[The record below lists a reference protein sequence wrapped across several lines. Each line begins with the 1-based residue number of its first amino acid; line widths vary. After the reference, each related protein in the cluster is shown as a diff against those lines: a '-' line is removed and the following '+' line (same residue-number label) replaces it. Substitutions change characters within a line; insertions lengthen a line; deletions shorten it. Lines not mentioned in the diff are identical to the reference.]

1 MTENETIVNS
11 LEVKINKLISLHAE
25 LKKDNQRLLNEN
37 MELQNTLNLKDNEFK
52 DLYSRY
58 ENLKL
63 AKHLVSGGD
72 GEETHD
78 AKLKVNRIVREIDKC
93 IALLNK

>member
-1 MTENETIVNS
+1 MTENESIVNS
-11 LEVKINKLISLHAE
+11 LEANVKKLILLHE
-25 LKKDNQRLLNEN
+25 QLKEEKQALMSEN
-37 MELQNTLNLKDNEFK
+37 GNLKATIQIKETEYK
-52 DLYSRY
+52 DLHSRY

-63 AKHLVSGGD
+63 AKLLITGSDDPH
-72 GEETHD
+72 E

>member
-1 MTENETIVNS
+1 MTDNESLVNS
-11 LEVKINKLISLHAE
+11 LEVKINKLVTLHDQ
-25 LKKDNQRLLNEN
+25 LKKDNERLLSEN
-37 MELQNTLNLKDNEFK
+37 GEFLENIKLKDIELR
-52 DLYSRY
+52 DLHGKY

-72 GEETHD
+72 DTHE

>member
-1 MTENETIVNS
+1 MTETESLVNS
-11 LEVKINKLISLHAE
+11 LEVKINKLSSLHE
-25 LKKDNQRLLNEN
+25 KLKSDNHRLLGEN
-37 MELQNTLNLKDNEFK
+37 TELQEQVRLKDIEFK
-52 DLYSRY
+52 DLQSKY

-63 AKHLVSGGD
+63 AKQLVSGGD
-72 GEETHD
+72 DTHE

>member
-1 MTENETIVNS
+1 MTENESIVNS
-11 LEVKINKLISLHAE
+11 LEANTKKLMLLYE
-25 LKKDNQRLLNEN
+25 QLKKDQEVLLIEN
-37 MELQNTLNLKDNEFK
+37 GALKETVQIKEKEYKDLQN
-52 DLYSRY
+52 RY

-63 AKHLVSGGD
+63 AKVITGSDDPH
-72 GEETHD
+72 E

>member
-1 MTENETIVNS
+1 MTENESIVNLLEINIQKLMLAYAQLKTENQS
-11 LEVKINKLISLHAE
+11 LRNEVESLKGSIQA
-25 LKKDNQRLLNEN
+25 KDTEY
-37 MELQNTLNLKDNEFK
+37 K
-52 DLYSRY
+52 DLLTRF

-63 AKHLVSGGD
+63 AKLLVPNSD
-72 GEETHD
+72 DQHE

>member
-1 MTENETIVNS
+1 MTENEIIVNS
-11 LEVKINKLISLHAE
+11 LEVKINKLISLQVQ
-25 LKKDNQRLLNEN
+25 LKKDNQRLVSENE
-37 MELQNTLNLKDNEFK
+37 ELQNAIKLKDNEFK
-52 DLYSRY
+52 DLHGKY

-63 AKHLVSGGD
+63 AKHLISGGD
-72 GEETHD
+72 DTHD

>member
-1 MTENETIVNS
+1 MTESESIVNS
-11 LEVKINKLISLHAE
+11 LEVKVTKLVSLHE
-25 LKKDNQRLLNEN
+25 QLKSEHQQLLNEQR
-37 MELQNTLNLKDNEFK
+37 ELLETIKLKDIELK
-52 DLYSRY
+52 DLHSKY

-63 AKHLVSGGD
+63 AKHLVSGGED
-72 GEETHD
+72 THE

>member
-1 MTENETIVNS
+1 MTENESMVNS
-11 LEVKINKLISLHAE
+11 LEVKINKLFSLHE
-25 LKKDNQRLLNEN
+25 QLKNDNQRLLSEN
-37 MELQNTLNLKDNEFK
+37 GELQDTIRLKDNDFK
-52 DLYSRY
+52 DLHSRY

-63 AKHLVSGGD
+63 AKQLVSGGED
-72 GEETHD
+72 THE